1 MYTHIYI
8 QIILERPSTCSHQ
21 TNPLYFRSKLAI
33 IGRCLARA
41 TKYDAWD
48 VRFISLL
55 HYFQN
60 DQIVTPN
67 IVVIDLYSWQI
78 SVCHK
83 TITVTGHRYPVTTP
97 ADRPSKCSHRTYA
110 VWRQSVCIFYQY
122 LLLWGLGMR
131 RVLHLPLDGFSTLR
145 SLNQWILLIYLC
157 KMNTTQLTT
166 VAIINN
172 HDQQ

>member
-60 DQIVTPN
+60 GQIVTPN
-67 IVVIDLYSWQI
+67 IVVIDLFSWQI

-83 TITVTGHRYPVTTP
+83 TITVTGTAIPWQLGRIDHLSAPIERTQHGDKVFVFFINTCYYGASAWDVCFISLSTVSLRYV
-97 ADRPSKCSHRTYA
+97 
-110 VWRQSVCIFYQY
+110 VWINGYYSFTCAKWIQ
-122 LLLWGLGMR
+122 
-131 RVLHLPLDGFSTLR
+131 
-145 SLNQWILLIYLC
+145 LN
-157 KMNTTQLTT
+157 
-166 VAIINN
+166 
-172 HDQQ
+172 